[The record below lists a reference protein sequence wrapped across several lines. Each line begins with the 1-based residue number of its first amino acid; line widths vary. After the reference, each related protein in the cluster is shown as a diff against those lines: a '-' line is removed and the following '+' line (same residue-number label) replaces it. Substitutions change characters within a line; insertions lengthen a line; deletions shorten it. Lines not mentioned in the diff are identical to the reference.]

1 MTARRSE
8 RLQVVLAVAQRR
20 RKEADRFLAEA
31 RQRVS
36 QGEAGIRQLQNY
48 LKEYQQQFTASG
60 QQGLKPGAL
69 QTQQAFM
76 QKISTTIR
84 EQERALQQAREQLQ
98 QVQAYWQQ
106 TYARE
111 KGIEKLIFK
120 VRHEEQ
126 QVQERQLQRELD
138 ERSQHLKS
146 PFD

>member
-1 MTARRSE
+1 MAARRSE
-8 RLQVVLAVAQRR
+8 RLQAVLAVAQRR
-20 RKEADRFLAEA
+20 RREADRFLAEA

-36 QGEAGIRQLQNY
+36 QGEAGVRQLQGY
-48 LKEYQQQFTASG
+48 LKEYQQQFAASG
-60 QQGLKPGAL
+60 RQGLSMGAL

-106 TYARE
+106 AYARE

-120 VRHEEQ
+120 ARHEEQ
-126 QVQERQLQRELD
+126 QAQERRLQRELD

-146 PFD
+146 PFE